1 MSQGKEGSS
10 YLLPTL
16 EVPPS
21 SVMTCP
27 VSTGTWVCVWI
38 QQGGDGGPCVWP
50 TGSKDGTG
58 CCVLSTSDR
67 LSTGVQQL
75 RIIRGG

>member
-1 MSQGKEGSS
+1 MSSGKGRK
-10 YLLPTL
+10 LLPAAYAGGA
-16 EVPPS
+16 S
-21 SVMTCP
+21 FICMTCP

-58 CCVLSTSDR
+58 YCVLSTSDR